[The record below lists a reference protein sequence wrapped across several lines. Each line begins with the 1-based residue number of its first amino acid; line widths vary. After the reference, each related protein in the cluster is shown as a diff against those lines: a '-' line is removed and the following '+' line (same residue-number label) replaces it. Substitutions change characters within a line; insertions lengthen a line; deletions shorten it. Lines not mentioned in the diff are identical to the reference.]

1 LPTVSGVTSTE
12 RAAGDAAAVAA
23 FVAKWRTREPE
34 MVYAEVFCARPLRA
48 RFATWGALLFELREA
63 AFELSDT
70 RLVEAKSAWWADELL
85 RCAQG
90 APRHPLTQAIAA
102 PRLAEPALPWN
113 GLAHG
118 MLAMAHADASRPV
131 DRDAALAAV
140 APLAE
145 GIALVETALFDA
157 TMTGEASRL
166 VAVHLLCERLRVGLA
181 ASDGGRV
188 PLSLL
193 ARHALAGSAL
203 AEPKG
208 APAVADWA
216 AELAAAQPSD
226 VAGIALYRAT
236 RGTFDTWFL
245 RELATSHPQR
255 ALPRLRALRLAWRAA
270 RQARRAI

>member
-1 LPTVSGVTSTE
+1 MTSTE
-12 RAAGDAAAVAA
+12 RSAGDAPAVAA
-23 FVAKWRTREPE
+23 FVAKWRLREPG

-48 RFATWGALLFELREA
+48 RFAAWGALLFELREA
-63 AFELSDT
+63 AFELSDA

-90 APRHPLTQAIAA
+90 APRHPLTQALAA
-102 PRLAEPALPWN
+102 PRLPWN
-113 GLAHG
+113 ELAHG

-131 DRDAALAAV
+131 DRAAALAAI

-145 GIALVETALFDA
+145 GIARVEAALFDA
-157 TMTGEASRL
+157 TMTSESSRM

-181 ASDGGRV
+181 SLDGGRV

-193 ARHALAGSAL
+193 ARHAINGSVLAQ
-203 AEPKG
+203 PQG

-216 AELAAAQPSD
+216 AELAAALPSD
-226 VAGIALYRAT
+226 FAGATLYRAT
-236 RGTFDTWFL
+236 RTAFDHWCL
-245 RELATSHPQR
+245 REMAAGHPHR

-270 RQARRAI
+270 RQVRRAD